1 MHDSTKIEIKIA
13 LHGKTTVFFLC
24 CKTWH
29 IYIFIY
35 FFFLI
40 RYLAAGCPTK
50 RVWLARL
57 LLVGEW
63 KKSDCTV
70 KYGNSKQEIKWIE
83 NSPSIIIYDRRGEY
97 PKVKCVCVFNN
108 YSTKKTLG
116 QNFGLTTRWCP
127 FSTSSRAKKKRRAQE
142 SLKMRPITDIH
153 AKILFLTDGTLLDTN
168 FNHGCNV
175 FLQKDATK
183 EKLREKQKI
192 WRKIFGVFQTH
203 QFGKKKTWRNGVS
216 HLRVLVKEC
225 SHHPRKMFR
234 PTTKKKSKMTLLVG
248 CSPSIILL

>member
-29 IYIFIY
+29 IYFFIY

-97 PKVKCVCVFNN
+97 PKVKCVCV
-108 YSTKKTLG
+108 YSIIIRQKKLLDKQTSTMDVMCSYKKTQRKKNYEKNKKSDEKYLV
-116 QNFGLTTRWCP
+116 
-127 FSTSSRAKKKRRAQE
+127 FSKRINLVKKKRE
-142 SLKMRPITDIH
+142 ETGC
-153 AKILFLTDGTLLDTN
+153 LT
-168 FNHGCNV
+168 
-175 FLQKDATK
+175 
-183 EKLREKQKI
+183 
-192 WRKIFGVFQTH
+192 W
-203 QFGKKKTWRNGVS
+203 
-216 HLRVLVKEC
+216 EC
-225 SHHPRKMFR
+225 SWKNVR
-234 PTTKKKSKMTLLVG
+234 TTPEKCFVPQQKKSPKWRFWLAALRA
-248 CSPSIILL
+248 